1 MAIPDPMNTPL
12 AIAAYIQLL
21 IGGADM
27 SSSRLSKLV
36 YLASGWNLVIDGQP
50 LTADLAIASDTGPSY
65 RDIVADASNR
75 AIRSG
80 FGMSS
85 PDRAVLTESQRKV
98 ISHTLAKYAVL
109 DDDRLRRCT
118 THEGSAWHF
127 VYFAKSDRGGR
138 DAPIL
143 SSFVRDEFLELA
155 RLSRE
160 ATESERSKK
169 EAQAD
174 AIPAGRCFVTLGR
187 GLEGH
192 GEIEAVMELQRL
204 TLKHGSIPYA
214 KATGIAGENTSFGI
228 GKKDGVQLSI
238 SGTYDS
244 IIRVEQLYD
253 AERALITA
261 A

>member
-1 MAIPDPMNTPL
+1 MTIPDPMNTPL

-27 SSSRLSKLV
+27 SSSRMSKLV
-36 YLASGWNLVIDGQP
+36 YLANGWNLVIQGQP
-50 LTADLAIASDTGPSY
+50 LTPSLAIASNTGPSY
-65 RDIVADASNR
+65 RDIVSDASNR
-75 AIRSG
+75 ALRNG
-80 FGMSS
+80 FGLSS
-85 PDRAVLTESQRKV
+85 TETAIMTESQRKV

-109 DDDRLRRCT
+109 DDDRLRLCVA
-118 THEGSAWHF
+118 HEGSAWHQ
-127 VYFAKSDRGGR
+127 VYFGKGGR
-138 DAPIL
+138 DAPIP
-143 SSFVRDEFLELA
+143 SSHIEAEFRELA

-160 ATESERSKK
+160 ATEGERTKK

-174 AIPAGRCFVTLGR
+174 AMPVGRCFVTLGR

-214 KATGIAGENTSFGI
+214 KATGPAGGNTSFGI
-228 GKKDGVQLSI
+228 GKKDGVQLTI

-253 AERALITA
+253 AERALVTA